1 MPILVDTRMV
11 PSVDATFQFLTDVAL
26 HSQSL
31 GHEVLFHPRVRDTSL
46 HAAALTR
53 ATYAAQS
60 PKFDGSELDDR
71 SLEALVAAYV
81 LWDEAHTRDDVV
93 AALAREV
100 GLLRANEITGVIVWG
115 SAHPLSLTL
124 QVAAG
129 LVRVPSLVME
139 RGLVPDSWTLFE
151 TAQWMDSPTRRHD
164 FEQPPVEAIR
174 EDARRSL
181 LTPFGGKYSE
191 PLDGETDHGT
201 QGPEILFASGF
212 PLALGHSDE
221 QDQVEADDI
230 WARLVANG
238 ARHGFTPMWRGHPA
252 AGYRPSP
259 APSENQLA
267 ASIPSALTHASALIC
282 QGTNTWAYGVLWD
295 VPTLVVGMP
304 SARDAQITPSD
315 LPLGDGPSIL
325 AHATHRWASGL
336 RDELEDI
343 LNDELCRTHFY
354 WMSPGYRVP
363 GAREFS
369 HHALTMMGITPM
381 PAPTESV
388 WLEDAYRERIRE
400 LLREAR
406 IVAGQYREHE
416 DAYAGLTWELEH
428 TQQQLIR
435 ASAAMEAAI
444 AQEEAATTALAAVT
458 NSLFW
463 RATRPI
469 RELLALV
476 KRKH

>member
-139 RGLVPDSWTLFE
+139 RGLIPDSWTLFE
-151 TAQWMDSPTRRHD
+151 QAQWVHSPARAHG
-164 FEQPPVEAIR
+164 FAHAPVEALL
-174 EDARRSL
+174 EDARQRL

-191 PLDGETDHGT
+191 PLDDEAELSSSTP
-201 QGPEILFASGF
+201 QVLFATGF
-212 PLALGHSDE
+212 PRALGHSDE
-221 QDQVEADDI
+221 QDGGEADVI
-230 WARLVANG
+230 WNRVVANG
-238 ARHGFTPMWRGHPA
+238 SRHGFTPTWRGHPA
-252 AGYRPSP
+252 AAYTPSP
-259 APSENQLA
+259 APTAGQLA
-267 ASIPSALTHASALIC
+267 ASIPQALAHSSALIC
-282 QGTNTWAYGVLWD
+282 QGTNTWAYGVLWN
-295 VPTLVVGMP
+295 VPTLVVAMP
-304 SARDAQITPSD
+304 SAREAQILATD
-315 LPLGDGPSIL
+315 LPDGDGASLIVD
-325 AHATHRWASGL
+325 AARRWSAGL
-336 RDELEDI
+336 RDELYRI
-343 LNDELCRTHFY
+343 LEEELGSTHFY
-354 WMSPGYRVP
+354 WLSPGYDVP
-363 GAREFS
+363 GAREFIR
-369 HHALTMMGITPM
+369 HALAMMGLAPGEG
-381 PAPTESV
+381 PTEPSSLV
-388 WLEDAYRERIRE
+388 DVYRERIRE

-406 IVAGQYREHE
+406 IVASQHRAHE
-416 DAYAGLTWELEH
+416 EAFAVVTWELEH
-428 TQQQLIR
+428 TTQRLIR
-435 ASAAMEAAI
+435 IEGELARSIVEKDEAQAA
-444 AQEEAATTALAAVT
+444 LDAVT
-458 NSLFW
+458 RSQFW
-463 RATRPI
+463 RASRPI
-469 RELLALV
+469 RELLARL
-476 KRKH
+476 KR